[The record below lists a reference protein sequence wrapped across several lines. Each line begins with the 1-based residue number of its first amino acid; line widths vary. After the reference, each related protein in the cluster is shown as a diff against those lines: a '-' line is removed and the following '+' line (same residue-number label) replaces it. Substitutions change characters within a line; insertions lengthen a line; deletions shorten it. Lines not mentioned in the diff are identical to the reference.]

1 MIEMKRRFYILLL
14 LTACS
19 WVYVPELA
27 AQSELPK
34 VEILGKK
41 YYYYTSKK
49 GDSLYGICKK
59 LGWKESVVRE
69 LNPAA
74 VTSLKKDMKIYYPTG
89 DAMPEPLDETMV
101 VSGNGVDPIVH
112 QVKKGETVYSI
123 SRLYGIPVEQ
133 IYAAHP
139 SARTGLKAGETIT
152 IEQAPEDA
160 AYYYYQV
167 KGGDTLY
174 GVAKEYKTTVE
185 DIMNLNPGV
194 SERNF
199 RSGATIKIQPGSNA
213 DRVKTEQVE
222 EEQLSGF
229 ETYKVKKGDTWE
241 SVAEKT
247 GADVEELKSANP
259 GSELKKNEQMA
270 VPATQ
275 TVTVLK
281 EIEEVDPREETSEG
295 REELYNEVNKIDETV
310 GPDRVNA
317 VLLLTE
323 PNSARDLDFTRG
335 VLLAVDR
342 LKNSGLQINLDVV
355 KGSVPADVPD
365 SILSA
370 SDLIISTCDG
380 ELPKAL
386 TDFGLENKTE
396 IINVFDVKSEA
407 YVNNPFIVQL
417 LPPSSYF
424 NAAVSDYVKSNH
436 SGRTLLLVGGIDQAD
451 QIASDIQDLFVHK
464 KHISVEDLSNYV
476 FDPEGEYMIYSY
488 ATHKDDV
495 TSLLSA
501 LEAAKE
507 ESPGADIV
515 VMGRPNWVTMTES
528 LKTRFGEEGVIVPSR
543 FYFDRDD
550 AKAEGFLKDFQKMY
564 DREPTPSFPMYSVT
578 GFDVAS
584 CFLPETARN
593 GGDFNVGV
601 NEYHGLQNDIAIER
615 ASNWAG
621 FLNPASYI
629 LRFTPAG
636 VEKIMVK

>member
-1 MIEMKRRFYILLL
+1 MKQRFYILLIFAACVAF
-14 LTACS
+14 TA
-19 WVYVPELA
+19 PESA
-27 AQSELPK
+27 AQTELPK

-89 DAMPEPLDETMV
+89 DAMPEPLDETKV
-101 VSGNGVDPIVH
+101 LKNDGPGSIVH

-133 IYAAHP
+133 IYASHP

-152 IEQAPEDA
+152 IEQTPDDT
-160 AYYYYQV
+160 AYYFYQV
-167 KGGDTLY
+167 KNGDTLY
-174 GVAKEYKTTVE
+174 AVAKEYRTTVE
-185 DIMNLNPGV
+185 DIMYLNPGV
-194 SERNF
+194 SEQNF
-199 RSGATIKIQPGSNA
+199 RSGTTIKIQPGSNA
-213 DRVKTEQVE
+213 DRVKREQVE

-229 ETYKVKKGDTWE
+229 GTYKVKKGDTWE

-247 GADVEELKSANP
+247 GTDVEELKSANP

-275 TVTVLK
+275 TVTVVK
-281 EIEEVDPREETSEG
+281 EIEEIDPREETSEG
-295 REELYNEVNKIDETV
+295 REELYNEINKIDETL

-317 VLLLTE
+317 LILLTE
-323 PNSARDLDFTRG
+323 PTSARDLDFTRG
-335 VLLAVDR
+335 VLLAVDK
-342 LKNSGLQINLDVV
+342 LKTSGLQINLNVI
-355 KGSVPADVPD
+355 KGTVPADVPD
-365 SILSA
+365 SILNTVN
-370 SDLIISTCDG
+370 LIISTCDG
-380 ELPKAL
+380 ELPAAL

-424 NAAVSDYVKSNH
+424 NAAVSDYVKSEHGN
-436 SGRTLLLVGGIDQAD
+436 RTLLLVGGIDQAD
-451 QIASDIQDLFVHK
+451 QIASEIQDLFVHK
-464 KHISVEDLSNYV
+464 KHISVEDLANYV
-476 FDPEGEYMIYSY
+476 FDPEGEYMVYSY

-528 LKTRFGEEGVIVPSR
+528 LKTRFGEQGVIVPSR

-550 AKAEGFLKDFQKMY
+550 VKAEGFLKDFQKMF
-564 DREPTPSFPMYSVT
+564 DREPTPSFPLYSVT
-578 GFDVAS
+578 GYDVAS
-584 CFLPETARN
+584 CFLPAAARN
-593 GGDFNVGV
+593 GGDFNVGI
-601 NEYHGLQNDIAIER
+601 NDYRGLQNDIAIER

-621 FLNPASYI
+621 FLNPASYV
-629 LRFTPAG
+629 LKFTPAG
-636 VEKIMVK
+636 VEKIMVR